1 MILHRGIQIGDLLP
15 LMAMKH
21 KASYGLGRLDYVEF
35 VKPKF
40 KMALYVASLVVL
52 LMMAGIA
59 MAQTN
64 HVLKKINFQQITGW
78 ATVDKTDALM
88 AFLRSCEQMKEDNR
102 AFSKVPKFGG
112 TYQDWQ
118 DICRQS
124 EVFAKTQPNAAQIT
138 SFFQNHFV
146 PLQVI
151 DPDRKEGLFTGYFE
165 PVVKG
170 NMTQSSEFPVPVYKR
185 PDDLVVF
192 SKAQEKRFGF
202 RYGRMMDGKPTAYYT
217 RKEIENGLLQGKN
230 LELAWL
236 KNRADAFFMQVQG
249 SGRVELPDGSVLRLA
264 YAGKTGLPYTAIGG
278 VLVNDGELDKTT
290 LSMQTIRQWISDNPS
305 KAKELMWKNQSFVFF
320 RQLPETDP
328 RLGPVGAQLVN
339 LTPNTSLAID
349 RRYWAFGTPIWLDA
363 KIVFDKSDDPKS
375 WRSLLVAQD
384 TGSAIRG
391 YARGDVFWG
400 SGEKAGVIAG
410 QMKAA
415 GKMIVLLPKALANKL
430 VN

>member
-1 MILHRGIQIGDLLP
+1 
-15 LMAMKH
+15 MAMKL
-21 KASYGLGRLDYVEF
+21 KSFYSGCWFFYEF

-40 KMALYVASLVVL
+40 QTASYFASLAVL
-52 LMMAGIA
+52 LMMAGVA

-64 HVLKKINFQQITGW
+64 QVLKKIEFQQIPGW
-78 ATVDKTDALM
+78 DSADKTDSLM
-88 AFLRSCEQMKEDNR
+88 AFVRSCAQMKEDNR
-102 AFSKVPKFGG
+102 AFSKMPKFGG

-118 DICRQS
+118 TVCQQS
-124 EVFAKTQPNAAQIT
+124 EILIKTKPDAAQVT
-138 SFFQNHFV
+138 RFFQDQFV

-170 NMTQSSEFPVPVYKR
+170 SLSRSSEFPVPVYKR

-192 SKAQEKRFGF
+192 SKFQEQQSGL
-202 RYGRMMDGKPTAYYT
+202 RYGRLVSNKPTVYFT
-217 RKEIENGLLQGKN
+217 RREIEKGLFEGKN
-230 LELAWL
+230 LELVWF
-236 KNRADAFFMQVQG
+236 KNLADAFFMQVQG
-249 SGRVELPDGSVLRLA
+249 SGRVELPDGRELRLA

-278 VLVNDGELDKTT
+278 VLVNDGELEKAT
-290 LSMQTIRQWISDNPS
+290 LSMQTIQKWISDNPS
-305 KAKELMWKNQSFVFF
+305 KAKELMWKNKSFVFF
-320 RQLPETDP
+320 RQLPKTDP
-328 RLGPVGAQLVN
+328 KLGPVGAQHVN

-349 RRYWAFGTPIWLDA
+349 RRYWAFGTPIWLDT
-363 KIVFDKSDDPKS
+363 KISLGNSKDLQT

-400 SGEKAGVIAG
+400 SGDEAGIIAG

-415 GKMIVLLPKALANKL
+415 GQMTVLLPKLLAEKL
-430 VN
+430 VD